1 MFGGFF
7 IRESKTPGMVKFSNN
22 PSTDNDTDFA
32 GVSVALSLKKI
43 KDMIRMLGG
52 KPPSGMKKAELQSY
66 LIKLSTGQAQAPT
79 GNMSVAQIKDKI
91 RALGLTVPK
100 LKKPELL
107 AFLKQNSA
115 VSLPT
120 DVFPSGV
127 VDKKIKIKKKSVS
140 LPSDVFPSLDVVDKK
155 IKIQKKS
162 VSLPTDVFPSEVVDK
177 KIKIQKPK
185 TEEGEF
191 KYIVSNWESDTI
203 AIYIYKSTFFKELYD
218 NIEKDIKRGKM
229 VIAGNLFNSKRLER
243 LLDFLY
249 ERYGIEKID
258 DVIFDMVEQ
267 LDGKMKRKVYI
278 RYVPKLNRVNG
289 EKLFNEIAPSER

>member
-79 GNMSVAQIKDKI
+79 MSVAQIKDKI

-127 VDKKIKIKKKSVS
+127 VDKKIKIK
-140 LPSDVFPSLDVVDKK
+140 
-155 IKIQKKS
+155 KKS

-218 NIEKDIKRGKM
+218 NIEKDIKRDKM